1 MTEQLLGGATALLGC
16 ACFLLVLLWRD
27 EAKMRTFWHDMWHRE
42 TRFIARFIDERGH
55 IDPPAAKEVVA
66 DLMTRTVGKVRK
78 P

>member
-1 MTEQLLGGATALLGC
+1 VTALAILFGLTSI
-16 ACFLLVLLWRD
+16 ALAVLWRD
-27 EAKMRTFWHDMWHRE
+27 EAKMRNFWHDMWHRE

-55 IDPPAAKEVVA
+55 IDPPAAKEAVA